1 MKRQIAVILAL
12 VAASISIISCS
23 NAANEPKDA
32 VQAALEAYKYVP
44 DTTIKTPLFD
54 PYELGEEPVAGYCRL
69 CRQRESAAQQTDIIQ
84 IQFTGIAC
92 SFSKP
97 SD

>member
-44 DTTIKTPLFD
+44 DTTIKAP
-54 PYELGEEPVAGYCRL
+54 
-69 CRQRESAAQQTDIIQ
+69 
-84 IQFTGIAC
+84 
-92 SFSKP
+92 
-97 SD
+97 

>member
-1 MKRQIAVILAL
+1 MKGQIAVILAL

-44 DTTIKTPLFD
+44 DTTIGTVVK
-54 PYELGEEPVAGYCRL
+54 C
-69 CRQRESAAQQTDIIQ
+69 
-84 IQFTGIAC
+84 
-92 SFSKP
+92 
-97 SD
+97 